1 MASLAFTSLSTI
13 HQFCVDSGARF
24 SFSIKKTEGDYK
36 VLASGID
43 VPVTTGGLATS
54 YNGVTI
60 TSLLE
65 NNYKLQ
71 EGKLDISVSTTDLIS
86 AFITDYILEVT
97 I

>member
-1 MASLAFTSLSTI
+1 M
-13 HQFCVDSGARF
+13 
-24 SFSIKKTEGDYK
+24 
-36 VLASGID
+36 LASGID